1 MNGLKLDI
9 ENGKIIVG
17 AAFAKKCSDPSS
29 QEYKAFQNLTQQNPE
44 FEVMVHRIKKNT
56 KKESYKGLTYA
67 YMEDYIR
74 RHEEGKKQDEVL
86 AEYSEL
92 RLIAE
97 CHSTGHRYPTI
108 KKWFLA
114 KYPEV
119 SGFGA
124 VKEDGE
130 NQKDMQTESQ
140 SASNGTLNITVD
152 SNKIDPAA

>member
-1 MNGLKLDI
+1 MKNTLKIDFVNGR
-9 ENGKIIVG
+9 IVMDRT
-17 AAFAKKCSDPSS
+17 FAKNCTNTASD
-29 QEYKAFQNLTQQNPE
+29 EYTQLQRVRLDYPN
-44 FEVMVHRIKKNT
+44 FKVYTRHIKKNT

-74 RHEEGKKQDEVL
+74 RHEEGEKLREVL
-86 AEYSEL
+86 TEYSEL

-124 VKEDGE
+124 AKEDGE
-130 NQKDMQTESQ
+130 AQGEAQTSPEEPTVAPMKGIEAI
-140 SASNGTLNITVD
+140 SA
-152 SNKIDPAA
+152 A